1 MSLYDILLVI
11 DQYQYIKIQYRSDI
25 LYQGQRRYFI
35 ASAES
40 HNNICVTNILVKEE
54 TDIEKMTCDNY
65 YITICID
72 RGFD

>member
-1 MSLYDILLVI
+1 MTLYDVLLVI
-11 DQYQYIKIQYRSDI
+11 DQYQYIKIQYRGDI

-40 HNNICVTNILVKEE
+40 HNNICVTNILIFDS
-54 TDIEKMTCDNY
+54 TDIEIMNDKS